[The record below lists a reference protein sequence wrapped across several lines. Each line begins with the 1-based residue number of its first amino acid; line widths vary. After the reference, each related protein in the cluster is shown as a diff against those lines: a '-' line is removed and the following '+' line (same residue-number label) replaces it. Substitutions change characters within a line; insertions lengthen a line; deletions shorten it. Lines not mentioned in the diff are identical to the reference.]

1 MRLVTLAF
9 ASADEFL
16 AAYHPAD
23 GGSLSTRT
31 RTDGTIGE
39 QVLLE
44 VSFPGLPNRAL
55 VRADVSGIAF
65 EIGLRFTIAPA
76 DHTTR
81 DFLLG
86 VARGEIQIDQ
96 TTPRGHTRFPA
107 ALRAVW
113 RKGDTAIETLVE
125 DLSAGGAFLRGLE
138 PPAIGDEV
146 AVEIT
151 TPDGSTLP
159 FVAHVA
165 WIRSG
170 KDPGFGVDF
179 VPLTG
184 DAGRRLR
191 SLLRHASETA
201 TVDLGPPPTNGR

>member
-9 ASADEFL
+9 ASAEEFL

-55 VRADVSGIAF
+55 LRADVSGIAF
-65 EIGLRFTIAPA
+65 EHGLRFSIDAA

-86 VARGEIQIDQ
+86 IAHGEIQIDK
-96 TTPRGHTRFPA
+96 TTSRGHTRFPA
-107 ALRAVW
+107 ALKAVW
-113 RKGDTAIETLVE
+113 RKREADGVETLVE
-125 DLSAGGAFLRGLE
+125 DLSAGGAFLRGE
-138 PPAIGDEV
+138 APPAIGEEI

-151 TPDGSTLP
+151 TPDGGTLP

-165 WIRSG
+165 WVRTG
-170 KDPGFGVDF
+170 THPGFGVDF

-184 DAGRRLR
+184 DPGRRLR
-191 SLLRHASETA
+191 ALLRHASETA
-201 TVDLGPPPTNGR
+201 SVDLGSRPD